1 MMAAPSAHLTNI
13 GGRTFHETPPLP
25 GDDGATFANCRNEVP
40 MAEKF
45 TAAYWHERAEE
56 ARVLAE
62 RITTEDLRLAMLEV
76 VSNYEALAE
85 YTEKMERRRRQPPSR
100 MLN

>member
-1 MMAAPSAHLTNI
+1 MAFP
-13 GGRTFHETPPLP
+13 GFPPPP
-25 GDDGATFANCRNEVP
+25 GDDGAAFPDCHNEAP

-62 RITTEDLRLAMLEV
+62 RIASEDLRHAMLEV

>member
-1 MMAAPSAHLTNI
+1 
-13 GGRTFHETPPLP
+13 
-25 GDDGATFANCRNEVP
+25 

-62 RITTEDLRLAMLEV
+62 QITAEDLRQAMLEV
-76 VSNYEALAE
+76 VSNYQALAE
-85 YTEKMERRRRQPPSR
+85 YTEKMELRQQRNLPVRS
-100 MLN
+100 